1 MVSLHDVLV
10 VCLCSIC
17 MCPSE
22 SFGIEKAA
30 LYIKRDTFEI
40 KKSTLA
46 LLNPQEVTL
55 MECGHL
61 CLDDNCCKGFM
72 YNEISKH
79 CVGLQFKDFD
89 CTVNLNPT
97 FSDIEG
103 ILPYQKGCETG
114 WLEFNGHC
122 YYAIKGQ
129 SKVQWSEAKTQCRT
143 MCSYLVEIDSKEE
156 ADWISSIFLEDENCP
171 TNIFDCTAWIGLN
184 DREVEG
190 TFIWDHSNAALNFT
204 NWYPGEPSMGSLNE
218 AKGKDCV
225 DILRGGLWNDRFCSF
240 LNWAICE
247 KDIGL

>member
-17 MCPSE
+17 MCPSG

-103 ILPYQKGCETG
+103 ILPYQKGK
-114 WLEFNGHC
+114 LNVF
-122 YYAIKGQ
+122 
-129 SKVQWSEAKTQCRT
+129 
-143 MCSYLVEIDSKEE
+143 
-156 ADWISSIFLEDENCP
+156 SIFLDRKRDLYL
-171 TNIFDCTAWIGLN
+171 ICTYRMNFFFTPSDSSVGLI
-184 DREVEG
+184 E
-190 TFIWDHSNAALNFT
+190 
-204 NWYPGEPSMGSLNE
+204 
-218 AKGKDCV
+218 
-225 DILRGGLWNDRFCSF
+225 
-240 LNWAICE
+240 
-247 KDIGL
+247 